1 MKQVIFG
8 IIILAVCGVANVY
21 AANTSANHG
30 HHGGGNNGAVG
41 SSAGQSKGQSSSAPG
56 AAGQSGNGGI
66 GDCDVTHYTLCA
78 K

>member
-30 HHGGGNNGAVG
+30 HHGGGNNGALGAAAHG
-41 SSAGQSKGQSSSAPG
+41 SSSSSQG
-56 AAGQSGNGGI
+56 ASQSGNGGM
-66 GDCDVTHYTLCA
+66 GDCDVTHYSICA